1 MELAALGAALYS
13 IGIPQKSV
21 MKYETEVKEGKLL
34 LVIHGTA
41 EEVEHAK
48 DLLNQTEATATTVH
62 AKLAP
67 VAV

>member
-1 MELAALGAALYS
+1 
-13 IGIPQKSV
+13 

-34 LVIHGTA
+34 LVVHGTA

-48 DLLNQTEATATTVH
+48 DLLNQTEATATTIH
-62 AKLAP
+62 AKPAA